1 MRDKQYF
8 TVEDLDSAH
17 RAGVAYG
24 ITNSGNSNRVER
36 ALELIRNKQS
46 GTKVAYSK
54 AKDASKLLL
63 DLGLSGAAIAAAT
76 SGGKGNANSSNDSS
90 SNSSSSS
97 PSSYNKGK
105 AGTDLPLGL
114 TIGKDGTATPAI
126 DGKVASILG
135 MVGKLA
141 TGVNPLI
148 GALLGVATTF
158 LSKDLEAKAK
168 DFNTSEE
175 AKFQSMLDNTD
186 KDYSQVT
193 GLLGI
198 SDTLGLS
205 DTASDTS
212 YSQAKDSSAAN
223 SNDNSAAG
231 SYSQAED
238 SSSANN

>member
-24 ITNSGNSNRVER
+24 ITNSGSSGRVER

-46 GTKVAYSK
+46 GTKVADSK

-63 DLGLSGAAIAAAT
+63 GLGLSGAAIAAAT
-76 SGGKGNANSSNDSS
+76 SGGKGKDSS
-90 SNSSSSS
+90 DTDSGTSSSSS
-97 PSSYNKGK
+97 PSSPYNKGK

-126 DGKVASILG
+126 DGKVANILG
-135 MVGKLA
+135 MVGKVA

-168 DFNTSEE
+168 DFNKSEE
-175 AKFQSMLDNTD
+175 EKFQSMLDNTD
-186 KDYSQVT
+186 KDYSKVT
-193 GLLGI
+193 SLLGI
-198 SDTLGLS
+198 SDTLGLN
-205 DTASDTS
+205 DTS

-223 SNDNSAAG
+223 SSEDSEAG
-231 SYSQAED
+231 SYSQAKD